1 MYTVVRTYFLD
12 GKRSSYSDVIY
23 IQLKKIIISDK
34 KEYAEI

>member
-12 GKRSSYSDVIY
+12 GNRSSYSDIIY
-23 IQLKKIIISDK
+23 IQLKKKISDK